1 MRLLIFFCLT
11 FLSLSVL
18 SKELN
23 LLCKSNLNPDNH
35 FFIELDINKNYVNVI
50 IPFVSEEN
58 DMYFLSHLKALGL
71 DVNDFTK
78 SELANV
84 TETLLEIKYN
94 IHLEK
99 ILDKGL
105 QLAFPE
111 TMLREF
117 TQTKENLLNLKSTG
131 KIKFDEDGFGHFG
144 NLLIYRDTG
153 KTMIS
158 ATFDDAKQILLFNC
172 QINKK
177 LF

>member
-35 FFIELDINKNYVNVI
+35 FFIELDISKNYVNVI

-58 DMYFLSHLKALGL
+58 DMEFLSHLKALGL

-78 SELANV
+78 SELVNV

-111 TMLREF
+111 TMLRESSGRARLSVSPRSSVPAPAPRF
-117 TQTKENLLNLKSTG
+117 TFLLLC
-131 KIKFDEDGFGHFG
+131 
-144 NLLIYRDTG
+144 
-153 KTMIS
+153 S
-158 ATFDDAKQILLFNC
+158 APVMAAAPPTCFFCASRW
-172 QINKK
+172 
-177 LF
+177 